1 MASYVILNKTTHVCL
16 FLYIEFTPVDLRKN
30 ETQNDIQNN
39 NPNLTHKLIV
49 HG

>member
-1 MASYVILNKTTHVCL
+1 MVYVILNKTTHVRS
-16 FLYIEFTPVDLRKN
+16 FPYVEFTLVDLRKN
-30 ETQNDIQNN
+30 ETQNDIRNN